1 MYKIMTP
8 GPTQVRENVRNA
20 RSLACTNPDLDPAFY
35 DYYKETC
42 ELISELLEIQPIFW
56 MGKEFLVWR
65 QLVRL

>member
-42 ELISELLEIQPIFW
+42 ELISELLE
-56 MGKEFLVWR
+56 MGKGFLVWR